1 MSSSAEIGLNAY
13 IKSIKIC
20 QQSKMLLSPCTSLRY
35 FPIHSAIAP
44 RERLLSACSPG
55 PRHPLPHAPYWVF
68 RPNCQLRYGVLPYL
82 VPPHSEMFF
91 SIDNAPFSSKNK
103 NKLCEISKYVES
115 WNEQIAFGELKVEQ
129 ERGVVYLQR
138 ELEVTEE
145 AALEEDLVTL
155 VNEMLTVFFSHVPC
169 LYTLATATTSVDEN
183 SPSLQ
188 PVQIPLLQHFT
199 YPRTQSNTDIAR
211 QN

>member
-1 MSSSAEIGLNAY
+1 MPAVEDAAIQPVPASVISQYIQRLFQGNGFSQPVPLGQGIGYPMRRTGSFARTANFAMVFFPASS
-13 IKSIKIC
+13 
-20 QQSKMLLSPCTSLRY
+20 LLT
-35 FPIHSAIAP
+35 A
-44 RERLLSACSPG
+44 
-55 PRHPLPHAPYWVF
+55 
-68 RPNCQLRYGVLPYL
+68 Q
-82 VPPHSEMFF
+82 MFF

-188 PVQIPLLQHFT
+188 PVQIPPLQYFT
-199 YPRTQSNTDIAR
+199 YPRAQSNTNIAR

>member
-1 MSSSAEIGLNAY
+1 MPAVEDAAIQPVPASVISQCIQRLFQGNGFSQPVPLGQGIGYPMRRTGSFARTANFAMVFFPASS
-13 IKSIKIC
+13 
-20 QQSKMLLSPCTSLRY
+20 LLT
-35 FPIHSAIAP
+35 A
-44 RERLLSACSPG
+44 
-55 PRHPLPHAPYWVF
+55 
-68 RPNCQLRYGVLPYL
+68 Q
-82 VPPHSEMFF
+82 MFF

-188 PVQIPLLQHFT
+188 PVQIPPLQYFT
-199 YPRTQSNTDIAR
+199 YPRAQSNTNIAR